1 MDLMYMVLPA
11 LLIMT
16 VLAGVWLERWS
27 VPVILVALGVGM
39 VSGGDVLGIWD
50 FSNARAANQ
59 LANLA
64 LVFILFQGGFG
75 TRREDLR
82 KVLLPAVGLATW
94 GVVLTALSTF
104 LVLYL
109 GLNWNWAES
118 ALIAVIISSTD
129 AAATFSVLQRQK
141 LPQRLSST
149 LEIESAANDPMAVL
163 LTMTVLQVVAVGQ
176 GMKGCEVLL
185 ALAWKFAAGPVAG
198 WAMARGALWLFDRL
212 RPREKGHYYVLFLG
226 VVLLTYGLAENVLRA
241 SGMLAVYAA
250 GVTMGNRSFVHK
262 QGISNF
268 SAAFSG
274 IANVAMFLLLG
285 LLVAPSE
292 FAHVRIWGRGLQ
304 LFATL
309 AFVSRPL
316 AVALGTAGM
325 GFSRKERALLA
336 WAGLRGAVPIV
347 LATYP
352 ASEGMAFGNE
362 VFNLVFFA
370 VLLSVLVQG
379 ATLGALARR
388 LKFGGRK
395 RQGPSYSLE
404 LFTMAKSGMD
414 LLALEMPGKLGAPGP
429 LVKELA
435 LPPQAVITL
444 VTRGN
449 RVLSPQGATRLCGG
463 DYVTVLAPVARFDE
477 VRKALEVAAR
487 PKTANAQ

>member
-1 MDLMYMVLPA
+1 MEMVYIVLPA
-11 LLIMT
+11 MMILT
-16 VLAGVWLERWS
+16 VVAGVWLERWS
-27 VPVILVALGVGM
+27 VPVILVALGLGM
-39 VSGGDVLGIWD
+39 LVESGHFGTPAFGDPVVT
-50 FSNARAANQ
+50 NR

-75 TRREDLR
+75 TKREDLR
-82 KVLLPAVGLATW
+82 RVALPAAGLATW
-94 GVVLTALSTF
+94 GVALTALATF
-104 LVLYL
+104 LVLHFAL
-109 GLNWNWAES
+109 GWKREES

-129 AAATFSVLQRQK
+129 AAATFSVLKRQK
-141 LPQRLSST
+141 LPRRLSAT

-176 GMKGCEVLL
+176 GLRGWEVLL
-185 ALAWKFAAGPVAG
+185 ELAWKFAAGPVAG
-198 WAMARGALWLFDRL
+198 WGMARAALWLFDRL
-212 RPREKGHYYVLFLG
+212 RPGERGHYYVLFLG
-226 VVLLTYGLAENVLRA
+226 VVLLTYGVAEHVLRA

-250 GVTMGNRSFVHK
+250 GMAMGNGDFVHK

-274 IANVAMFLLLG
+274 VANIAMFLLLG
-285 LLVAPSE
+285 VLVSPGE

-316 AVALGTAGM
+316 AVWLGTAGM
-325 GFSRKERALLA
+325 GFAKKERVLLA

-352 ASEGMAFGNE
+352 ATEGMASGGD

-370 VLLSVLVQG
+370 VLLSVLLQG
-379 ATLGALARR
+379 STLGWLSRK
-388 LKFGGRK
+388 LKFAGRK
-395 RQGPSYSLE
+395 RRGPAYSLE

-414 LLALEMPGKLGAPGP
+414 LLALEMPGKLGKPGP
-429 LVKELA
+429 LVRDLA
-435 LPPQAVITL
+435 LPPGVVITL

-449 RVLSPQGATRLCGG
+449 RVISPQGSTRLCGG
-463 DYVTVLAPVARFDE
+463 DYVTLLGPVERFDDI
-477 VRKALEVAAR
+477 RSALGGA
-487 PKTANAQ
+487 